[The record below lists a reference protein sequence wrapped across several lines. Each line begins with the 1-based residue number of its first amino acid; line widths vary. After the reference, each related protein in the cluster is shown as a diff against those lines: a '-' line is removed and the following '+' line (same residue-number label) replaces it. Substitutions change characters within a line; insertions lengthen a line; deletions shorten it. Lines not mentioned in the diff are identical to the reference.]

1 MLQSLEGERTSYDP
15 FAEENIRLP
24 QEMLDEAIAH
34 AELTIV
40 PVQKPGDQEFIR
52 VHPSADYRHIA
63 AIIEYQEEKRA
74 EYLIHPTCVGQIK
87 DFGIKYHIKQLYLY
101 VTKQGNVCWWGIKL
115 PKDGR
120 ENTWLDSARDAAE
133 KAIDKWISVRSD
145 QTLRV
150 YTVSVA
156 VDNDEFNAPEWPTKH
171 GVPLTK
177 NQLLS
182 LAFKERL
189 IMDIEHPVIRR
200 LRGANVK

>member
-1 MLQSLEGERTSYDP
+1 MLQNLEKQKASYDP

-40 PVQKPGDQEFIR
+40 PVQKPSDQEFVR
-52 VHPSADYRHIA
+52 VHPSADYRHTA
-63 AIIEYQEEKRA
+63 AIIEHREEKGA
-74 EYLIHPTCVGQIK
+74 EYLIHPSCVAQIK
-87 DFGIKYHIKQLYLY
+87 DCGINFHFKQLFLY
-101 VTKQGNVCWWGIKL
+101 ITKQGNVCWWPIKL
-115 PKDGR
+115 PKNGR
-120 ENTWLDSARDAAE
+120 ENKWLDSARDATE

-145 QTLRV
+145 QTLGA
-150 YTVSVA
+150 YTVVIA
-156 VDNDEFNAPEWPTKH
+156 VDNDDFNPPEWPTKH

-189 IMDIEHPVIRR
+189 IMDLDHPVVRK
-200 LRGANVK
+200 LRGANVR

>member
-1 MLQSLEGERTSYDP
+1 MSHNIERDKASYDP

-24 QEMLDEAIAH
+24 QETLDEAIAH
-34 AELTIV
+34 TELTIV

-52 VHPSADYRHIA
+52 VHPSADYRHTA
-63 AIIEYQEEKRA
+63 AIIEHRDEKGA
-74 EYLIHPTCVGQIK
+74 EYLIHPTCVDQVR
-87 DFGIKYHIKQLYLY
+87 DCGIKFHFKQLYLY
-101 VTKQGNVCWWGIKL
+101 VTKQGNVYWWSIKL

-145 QTLRV
+145 PTLRV

-156 VDNDEFNAPEWPTKH
+156 VDNDNFNPPEWPTKN
-171 GVPLTK
+171 GIPLTK

-182 LAFKERL
+182 LAFRERL
-189 IMDIEHPVIRR
+189 IMDIEHPVIRK

>member
-1 MLQSLEGERTSYDP
+1 MLQNIERDKNPYDP

-34 AELTIV
+34 TELTIV

-52 VHPSADYRHIA
+52 VHPSAEYRHIA
-63 AIIEYQEEKRA
+63 AIIEYSEEKGA
-74 EYLIHPTCVGQIK
+74 EYLIHPTCVGEIK

-145 QTLRV
+145 STLRA
-150 YTVSVA
+150 YTVAVA
-156 VDNDEFNAPEWPTKH
+156 VDNDDFNAPEWPTKN
-171 GVPLTK
+171 GVALTK

-189 IMDIEHPVIRR
+189 IMDIGHPVIRK